1 MSFFDK
7 INNNIAIIITVSII
21 ILVWITA
28 DGRNCKIFFMDVP
41 ASLLVEVHK
50 IHRPDK
56 SIIPGMSESIK
67 SQWDIFLTCLTIPT
81 VA

>member
-7 INNNIAIIITVSII
+7 INNIIAIIIITVSII

-41 ASLLVEVHK
+41 SSLLVEVRK
-50 IHRPDK
+50 IHRPVDHHQTT

-67 SQWDIFLTCLTIPT
+67 SQ
-81 VA
+81 